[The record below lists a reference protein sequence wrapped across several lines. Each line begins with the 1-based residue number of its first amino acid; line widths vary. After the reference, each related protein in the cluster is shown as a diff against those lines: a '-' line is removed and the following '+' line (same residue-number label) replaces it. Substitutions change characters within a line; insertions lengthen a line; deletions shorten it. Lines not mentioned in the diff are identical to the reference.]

1 MPLRPR
7 RTCTTGVRV
16 GASVGEGVIVV
27 GVNVGGIVGPVGAG
41 VGWQPSN
48 ETPGLFQNVYESNS
62 TPETFQHSC
71 WFILSALRNMLA
83 IVVTAPMSHGLMS
96 WLNDLA

>member
-16 GASVGEGVIVV
+16 GASVGEGVIAV

-48 ETPGLFQNVYESNS
+48 ETGLLQNVYESNC
-62 TPETFQHSC
+62 TLELTFQHSC
-71 WFILSALRNMLA
+71 WFILPALRNMLA
-83 IVVTAPMSHGLMS
+83 IVVTEPRFHALMS
-96 WLNDLA
+96 